1 LIFFQSK
8 NYFEKQPLF
17 HRTDPNSLIGGPPD
31 KNSTSKDPH
40 LEAQFGPLDRSNF
53 IICLYAHSLTHSA
66 IAPNYIILLKTN
78 EKRNPNIK
86 PIKKEKKTFIA
97 QNNFYPILTH
107 HPPIA
112 HFMYGR
118 NWNKLN
124 RPACSCLYL
133 SYLFFFFFFF

>member
-1 LIFFQSK
+1 MGPQTKIRHQ
-8 NYFEKQPLF
+8 
-17 HRTDPNSLIGGPPD
+17 RTRIWKPNLALWIGPIL
-31 KNSTSKDPH
+31 SYAFM
-40 LEAQFGPLDRSNF
+40 L
-53 IICLYAHSLTHSA
+53 AHSLTHSA

-133 SYLFFFFFFF
+133 SYLFFFFFFYKKTRISIGLGMERSLGQNKIF